1 MARESEFLE
10 LDDTA
15 LRAVIGPNS
24 RHVALIEDAFKV
36 LVEAPGGGVS
46 INGGARD
53 RANAKQVIQ
62 TLIGRAQ
69 KGAEVT
75 EADVRAAM
83 GEVRR
88 GVGSS
93 GGARSAA
100 DPMALPIGKRGAIVP
115 KTNAQARYLE
125 TLARC
130 ELSFGV
136 GPAGTGKTFLAAAY
150 GASLLRRGQVD
161 RLVITRPA
169 VEAGE
174 KLGFL
179 PGDLN
184 EKVDPYLA
192 PIWEALNDILG
203 AEDVQ
208 RRRDKGEIEA
218 APIAFM
224 RGRTLNDAF
233 IILDEA
239 QNTSRLQMKMV
250 LTRLGEGARMVVT
263 GDPSQI
269 DLLNPRDSGLAH
281 ALRILRDVKGV
292 GVLEFE
298 AQDVVR
304 HAMVERIVRAYDAD
318 SAQGRPG
325 GRPEGRPSGG
335 PAPDVEDSAA

>member
-1 MARESEFLE
+1 VARESEFLA
-10 LDDTA
+10 LDDAA
-15 LRAVIGPNS
+15 LRAVVGPHS
-24 RHVALIEDAFKV
+24 RHVALIEDALKV
-36 LVEAPGGGVS
+36 LVEAPGGGVT
-46 INGGARD
+46 INGSSRD
-53 RANAKQVIQ
+53 RAQAKRVIQ
-62 TLIGRAQ
+62 TLADRADA
-69 KGAEVT
+69 GAVIT
-75 EADVRAAM
+75 EADVRTALGAAATQPRP
-83 GEVRR
+83 GQ
-88 GVGSS
+88 GSI
-93 GGARSAA
+93 APNAI
-100 DPMALPIGKRGAIVP
+100 ALPVGRRGAIAP
-115 KTNAQARYLE
+115 KTAAQANYLDM
-125 TLARC
+125 LSRC
-130 ELSFGV
+130 ELTFGV

-203 AEDVQ
+203 PDDVR

-224 RGRTLNDAF
+224 RGRTLAHAY
-233 IILDEA
+233 IIVDEA

-269 DLLNPRDSGLAH
+269 DLLNPRDSGLRH
-281 ALRILRDVKGV
+281 ALRILDGVKGV
-292 GVLEFE
+292 AIQTFQ

-318 SAQGRPG
+318 AAKHRPAADLED
-325 GRPEGRPSGG
+325 PE
-335 PAPDVEDSAA
+335 A

>member
-1 MARESEFLE
+1 MARESEFLALSDRE
-10 LDDTA
+10 
-15 LRAVIGPNS
+15 LRAVVGPNS
-24 RHVALIEDAFKV
+24 RHLALIEDAFKV

-53 RANAKQVIQ
+53 RANAKQVIAA
-62 TLIGRAQ
+62 LADRAS
-69 KGAEVT
+69 KGAEVV
-75 EADVRAAM
+75 EADVRAAL
-83 GEVRR
+83 GSVRGTGK
-88 GVGSS
+88 GVS
-93 GGARSAA
+93 A
-100 DPMALPIGKRGAIVP
+100 DPMALPVGKRGAIVP

-125 TLARC
+125 TLAAC

-203 AEDVQ
+203 PEDVQ

-224 RGRTLNDAF
+224 RGRTLSHAF
-233 IILDEA
+233 VIVDEA

-269 DLLNPRDSGLAH
+269 DLLNPRDSGLPH
-281 ALRILRDVKGV
+281 ALGILEGVKGV
-292 GVLEFE
+292 GVLRFE

-318 SAQGRPG
+318 AAQSRPG
-325 GRPEGRPSGG
+325 VRSV
-335 PAPDVEDSAA
+335 PDQDNSAA

>member
-1 MARESEFLE
+1 MSRESEFLE

-53 RANAKQVIQ
+53 RAHAKQVIQ
-62 TLIGRAQ
+62 TLIGRAE
-69 KGAEVT
+69 KGATVT

-83 GEVRR
+83 GEVR
-88 GVGSS
+88 S
-93 GGARSAA
+93 GGGAGRGAG
-100 DPMALPIGKRGAIVP
+100 DPMALPVGKRGAIVP

-224 RGRTLNDAF
+224 RGRTLSHAF
-233 IILDEA
+233 IIVDEA

-318 SAQGRPG
+318 SAQSRPAGRPG
-325 GRPEGRPSGG
+325 GQ
-335 PAPDVEDSAA
+335 PAPDLEDTAA

>member
-1 MARESEFLE
+1 MARENEFLA
-10 LDDTA
+10 LDDA
-15 LRAVIGPNS
+15 GLRAIIGPNS

-36 LVEAPGGGVS
+36 LIEAPGGGVT
-46 INGGARD
+46 INGSPKD
-53 RANAKQVIQ
+53 RAQAKRAIQ
-62 TLIGRAQ
+62 TLADRADT
-69 KGAEVT
+69 GAEIT
-75 EADVRAAM
+75 EADVRAAL
-83 GEVRR
+83 
-88 GVGSS
+88 
-93 GGARSAA
+93 GAAVTAHRPGQGRTVPDAV
-100 DPMALPIGKRGAIVP
+100 ALPVGRRGAIAP
-115 KTNAQARYLE
+115 KTAAQARYLE
-125 TLARC
+125 MLSRC
-130 ELSFGV
+130 ELTFGV

-203 AEDVQ
+203 PDDVR

-224 RGRTLNDAF
+224 RGRTLAHAF
-233 IILDEA
+233 IIADEA
-239 QNTSRLQMKMV
+239 QNLTRLQMKMV

-269 DLLNPRDSGLAH
+269 DLLNRRDSGLAH
-281 ALRILRDVKGV
+281 ALRILDGVQGV
-292 GVLEFE
+292 GTLKFD
-298 AQDVVR
+298 ASDVVR

-318 SAQGRPG
+318 ANRNRPAG
-325 GRPEGRPSGG
+325 
-335 PAPDVEDSAA
+335 DLEDAEA